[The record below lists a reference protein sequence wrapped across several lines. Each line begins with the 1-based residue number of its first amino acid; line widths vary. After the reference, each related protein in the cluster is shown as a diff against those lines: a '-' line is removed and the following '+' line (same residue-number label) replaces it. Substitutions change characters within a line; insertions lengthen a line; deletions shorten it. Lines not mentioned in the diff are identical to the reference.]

1 MAKVT
6 FTGVDAVL
14 DQMNDLA
21 DGVDDACTKAV
32 KNAGQLLAEKLSA
45 AAPERTGQLKASIR
59 AGKVEH
65 DSANGFHSTVM
76 PVGSNDQGRNLAMIG
91 NILEYGRSHQAP
103 NPWFSTTIEAN
114 RSAVVSEIE
123 ETVRNEL
130 KQG

>member
-14 DQMNDLA
+14 DQVNTLA
-21 DGVDDACTKAV
+21 DNVDEACQKAV
-32 KNAGQLLAEKLSA
+32 QNAGWMLAEKLSE
-45 AAPERTGQLKASIR
+45 AAPERTGQLKKSIR

-65 DSANGFHSTVM
+65 DSVNGYHSTVM
-76 PVGSNDQGRNLAMIG
+76 PVGNNDQGRNLAMIG

-114 RSAVVSEIE
+114 RNAVISGIE
-123 ETVRNEL
+123 ETIQHEL
-130 KQG
+130 KPE